1 MNKELPINTIV
12 CGDALE
18 VMKAW
23 PAESIDMCM
32 TSPPYWGLRD
42 YGVEQIFGGDKKCE
56 HEWVGEKKDIKRFDE
71 YESGKS
77 RNEERFFGDDPT
89 RKFYGQHEKHESNVH
104 CLKCQAWKGQLGL
117 EPMVEMYIEHMTEV
131 FNEVKRVLKK
141 EGSLWLNISDTYGG
155 SNTGHTG
162 PAQTKWKAVPR
173 GEGKSLQGKLMPKCL
188 LMIPERLAWS
198 LIQNGWIFRNRICW
212 YKPNAMPSSVKDRF
226 SNRWEY
232 LFFFVKSDKSV
243 YWTNRKTGGIVT
255 KQPFGIKGLEGLDW
269 EWKEVGVVNENVFN
283 VRVRDADKERF
294 LQKATEKEKE
304 KYGKSKLK
312 KVSFWTAHDYYFDLD
327 AVREPHKYDGRKDT
341 LYKGGPK
348 DMQIG
353 KHERWPNPAG
363 KNPGDVI
370 KVERKWNEVP
380 GQESQSI
387 ARDHAGWFR
396 KDGSPIVDFEKGKNP
411 GDFWNINTQPFP
423 EAHFAVFPEKLCEKP
438 IKAGCPEEV
447 CKKCGKAR
455 VRIVEKE
462 KAPPEVFTN
471 KNTPPD
477 AHTSSYVGGKM
488 RGQGQKLQNWRE
500 AHPPKT
506 IGWTSCDCNAGFNP
520 GIILDPFCG
529 AGTAG
534 VMAKKLGRRFILID
548 IKKEYC
554 EMAEKRIAQIGY
566 QMELI

>member
-1 MNKELPINTIV
+1 
-12 CGDALE
+12 
-18 VMKAW
+18 MKA
-23 PAESIDMCM
+23 SIVA
-32 TSPPYWGLRD
+32 SPHRRIGSWGLRD
-42 YGVEQIFGGDKKCE
+42 YGIEQVFGGDKNCE
-56 HEWVGEKKDIKRFDE
+56 HEWNGC
-71 YESGKS
+71 GKS
-77 RNEERFFGDDPT
+77 SQRLRDPKNSMPNCLNPEMGDI
-89 RKFYGQHEKHESNVH
+89 
-104 CLKCQAWKGQLGL
+104 CLKCHAWKGQLGL
-117 EPMVEMYIEHMTEV
+117 EPTVEMYIEHITEI
-131 FNEVKRVLKK
+131 FNEIKRVLKK
-141 EGSLWLNISDTYGG
+141 EGTFWLNFGDTYGG
-155 SNTGHTG
+155 S
-162 PAQTKWKAVPR
+162 
-173 GEGKSLQGKLMPKCL
+173 GKGSGDDKPDPKFKGGGRERTLMPDKLNKPKCL

-198 LIQNGWIFRNRICW
+198 LIQNGWILRNRICW

-232 LFFFVKSDKSV
+232 LFFFVKSDKPV
-243 YWTNRKTGGIVT
+243 YWKNKKTLQLVT
-255 KQPFGIKGLEGLDW
+255 KQPLGIKGLEGLDW
-269 EWKEVGVVNENVFN
+269 EWKEVGVVDGNVFN

-294 LQKATEKEKE
+294 MQKASEEEKES
-304 KYGKSKLK
+304 YGKSKFK
-312 KVSFWTAHDYYFDLD
+312 KVSLWTAHDYYFDLD

-370 KVERKWNEVP
+370 KTERKWNEVP

-423 EAHFAVFPEKLCEKP
+423 KAHFAVFPEKLCEKP

-477 AHTSSYVGGKM
+477 AYTGSYVGGKM

-500 AHPPKT
+500 THPPKT
-506 IGWTSCDCNAGFNP
+506 IGWTSCDCNAGFEP
-520 GIILDPFCG
+520 GIVLDSFCG
-529 AGTAG
+529 AGTVG
-534 VMAKKLGRRFILID
+534 VIAKKFGRRFILID

-554 EMAEKRIAQIGY
+554 EMAEKRIAQVGY
-566 QMELI
+566 QMELM